1 MKYHILTAIS
11 AAAIMAAFPAFAEM
25 GASAGADMEKAVQQ
39 GWQDTKEAT
48 KDAVADAQ
56 QAVSEAA
63 DSVKFTLFGPGEA
76 VSGKVVTIDQRM
88 TAKGMIDQPVLNSA
102 RERVGTVKD
111 IILDEKG
118 FAQIVIVSDAE
129 LISLGAKEV
138 AFDYDMIVQRDK
150 DGDFVMP
157 LTKEMIAKALKFSYN
172 AEDAGKEGVRVMP
185 AGGYSVEKLLRA
197 DVVNPSKEKMASV
210 DNISFK
216 GGRADNLIVGF
227 DKIMGVGG
235 DRAALAF
242 ADVSL
247 VPDGSEAYDFQLTT
261 DQAAQFEA
269 FKQKASQ

>member
-1 MKYHILTAIS
+1 MKHAILTAIS
-11 AAAIMAAFPAFAEM
+11 TVAIMAAFPAFAET
-25 GASAGADMEKAVQQ
+25 GANTGNSMENAVQQ

-48 KDAVADAQ
+48 KQAVDDTK

-63 DSVKFTLFGPGEA
+63 DSVKFTLFGPEEGA
-76 VSGKVVTIDQRM
+76 SGKVITIDQRM

-118 FAQIVIVSDAE
+118 FAQMVIVSDAE

-150 DGDFVMP
+150 DGDFIMP
-157 LTKEMIAKALKFSYN
+157 LTKEMISKARKFSYKP
-172 AEDAGKEGVRVMP
+172 EDAAKEDVRVMP

-197 DVVNPSKEKMASV
+197 DVVNPSKEKLASV

-216 GGRADNLIVGF
+216 GGHADNLIVGF